1 MFFGEGTVERPSVK
15 LVVSSD
21 THRKL
26 SQFRYKQNTLT
37 CNVCQTTTLS
47 LREALA
53 HWRQTDCASNI
64 DNNNPQ
70 SQAGQ
75 CFDLWPDLL
84 LKSEA
89 KDFINDINQQ
99 PQQEVQCEY
108 SDGDNQDDED
118 DIPDVDYSD
127 IDQNQIEMEIK
138 PEIYSDEDSW
148 EEMLDTPP

>member
-1 MFFGEGTVERPSVK
+1 MFFGAGTVERPSVK

-37 CNVCQTTTLS
+37 CNVCQTSTLS

-53 HWRQTDCASNI
+53 HWRQTDCSSNI

-75 CFDLWPDLL
+75 CFDLRPDLL

-89 KDFINDINQQ
+89 EDFTNEINQ
-99 PQQEVQCEY
+99 
-108 SDGDNQDDED
+108 
-118 DIPDVDYSD
+118 
-127 IDQNQIEMEIK
+127 
-138 PEIYSDEDSW
+138 
-148 EEMLDTPP
+148 